1 MEREG
6 ENSIDSVSSFEGSIA
21 ICVLLPDSS
30 HPSVSLPFTFASSKY
45 GIPLPYDSMSPAL
58 PVIVDDH
65 SLYTTCSLINGR
77 AYLHSGMVSIIFF
90 LTKYCCSSIPEVPS
104 IVTNPSDWAIESY
117 CSIILLWN
125 IL

>member
-1 MEREG
+1 MRASGFGGKKHPPRLFLYLKINQYSGMYVKFTCEP
-6 ENSIDSVSSFEGSIA
+6 NSIHAPIQTQGLDQKDSTNS
-21 ICVLLPDSS
+21 
-30 HPSVSLPFTFASSKY
+30 
-45 GIPLPYDSMSPAL
+45 
-58 PVIVDDH
+58 DH
-65 SLYTTCSLINGR
+65 SLYTTCLINGR

-104 IVTNPSDWAIESY
+104 IVVNPSDWAIESY

>member
-1 MEREG
+1 MSNLEISDMCHYISYDCPTEYHAQDYTLDHLSFTDFVER
-6 ENSIDSVSSFEGSIA
+6 DSHFLSPSYADSAGNVYVS
-21 ICVLLPDSS
+21 D
-30 HPSVSLPFTFASSKY
+30 T
-45 GIPLPYDSMSPAL
+45 
-58 PVIVDDH
+58 DH

-104 IVTNPSDWAIESY
+104 IVTNLSDWAIESY